1 MMNLVMFGYFA
12 STQFFGDMTDI
23 NLKQMLFDE
32 KMQSIANDVPA
43 FGFIDDGSDAIAAI
57 EAEES
62 NPANEWQVWRQD
74 DW

>member
-1 MMNLVMFGYFA
+1 
-12 STQFFGDMTDI
+12 
-23 NLKQMLFDE
+23 
-32 KMQSIANDVPA
+32 MQSIANDVPA

-62 NPANEWQVWRQD
+62 NANEWQVWRQD